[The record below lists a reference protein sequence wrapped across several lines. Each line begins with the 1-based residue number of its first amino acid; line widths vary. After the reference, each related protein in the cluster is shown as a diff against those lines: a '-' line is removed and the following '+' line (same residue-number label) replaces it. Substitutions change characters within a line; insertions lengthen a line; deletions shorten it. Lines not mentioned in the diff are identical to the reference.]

1 MSLSIN
7 PINRRSRPARARYSV
22 FACALALLLSPL
34 FCAAQTSPPDL
45 EQTRAVIAQM
55 RAPMRSVPL
64 DVVIEALYGH
74 KVLPFNHGN
83 RNHAEVLKRLDVA
96 AVSVIAKI
104 KAEGGISSK
113 RVNEV
118 GNTIEQYVRD
128 ALTAQG
134 MPARVPTTK
143 KSGRAR
149 AVGYPDVTFTF
160 KGEHFYLDCKT
171 YNKETANTTMRTFY
185 LSPSDDPKISRDA
198 VHLILSFETARKG
211 DVYQLASY
219 KIVSLE
225 KLSLDLKYEFN
236 SDNRRMYSGKD
247 GAEILAGAVC
257 K

>member
-1 MSLSIN
+1 MSLLRKHRFLLILCLF
-7 PINRRSRPARARYSV
+7 AFLSV
-22 FACALALLLSPL
+22 AKAGSQNSAS
-34 FCAAQTSPPDL
+34 AAPPDL
-45 EQTRAVIAQM
+45 EQTKAVIAQM

-83 RNHAEVLKRLDVA
+83 PNHAEVLKRLEAAASSVA
-96 AVSVIAKI
+96 AKI

-128 ALTAQG
+128 ALTAQE

-143 KSGRAR
+143 KSGKAR

-171 YNKETANTTMRTFY
+171 YNKDTANTTMRTFY
-185 LSPSDDPKISRDA
+185 LSPSDDPKITRDA
-198 VHLILSFETARKG
+198 VHLILSFETARDG
-211 DVYQLASY
+211 DIYQLAGY
-219 KIVSLE
+219 KIISLE

-236 SDNRRMYSGKD
+236 SDNRRMYSGKH
-247 GAEILAGAVC
+247 GSEILSSGTS